1 MHPVNVTLP
10 SLLRLALLLATAGA
24 LGACSSADGLLS
36 GDKIDYKTQGVKT
49 APLDI
54 PPDLSQ
60 LQRDS
65 RYQPQSG
72 GTFSASTYGST
83 TAAAAPAPAPAPA
96 PVPAAATAA
105 AATTTATPTAAPSA
119 SPTATPA
126 ALPAATPATTM
137 ATARPAS
144 TVAPANIGEVRIV
157 REGNQRWL
165 SVPIPPEQLWPQLR
179 AFWQERGLALVI
191 DNPDTGV
198 METEWAENRAKLPL
212 DTIRRTLGRALDTLY
227 DTGER
232 DRFRT
237 RVERNAGVSDV
248 FITHRGMVE
257 IYTNERKDFQS
268 TIWTQRPS
276 DPELEAEM
284 LARLLVKLGAKEEV
298 ARATI
303 AAKPSTA
310 APRARVVEG
319 LPAATLQVDEGFD
332 RAWRRVGL
340 TLDRSGFTVEDR
352 DRAGGLY
359 FVRYVDPKDAAGAAE
374 PGFFSKMLNLGKSD
388 TGQAPGRYRI
398 VVKADGAQRT
408 QVSVQDTQG
417 APENGEVGKRIV
429 ALLVEDLK

>member
-1 MHPVNVTLP
+1 MPPVNVTLP
-10 SLLRLALLLATAGA
+10 LLLRSALLLTAAGA
-24 LGACSSADGLLS
+24 IGACSSTDGLLS
-36 GDKIDYKTQGVKT
+36 GDKIDYKSQATKT

-54 PPDLSQ
+54 PPDLTQ

-72 GTFSASTYGST
+72 TISASTYGS
-83 TAAAAPAPAPAPA
+83 AAAA
-96 PVPAAATAA
+96 AAIAA
-105 AATTTATPTAAPSA
+105 PTAAPTA
-119 SPTATPA
+119 APGAAPTGA
-126 ALPAATPATTM
+126 PATASTM
-137 ATARPAS
+137 APNPATAASARPAG
-144 TVAPANIGEVRIV
+144 TVAPASIGEMHIARD
-157 REGNQRWL
+157 GNQRWL

-179 AFWQERGLALVI
+179 AFWQERGLALVV

-198 METEWAENRAKLPL
+198 METDWAENRAKLPL
-212 DTIRRTLGRALDTLY
+212 DAIRRTLGRALDTLY

-237 RVERNAGVSDV
+237 RVERNASGSGSDV

-268 TIWTQRPS
+268 TMWTQRPS

-284 LARLLVKLGAKEEV
+284 LSRLMVKLGAKEEV
-298 ARATI
+298 ARASV
-303 AAKPSTA
+303 AAKPPTV
-310 APRARVVEG
+310 APRARALEG
-319 LPAATLQVDEGFD
+319 LPSATLQVDESFD

-359 FVRYVDPKDAAGAAE
+359 FVRYVDPKDAASAAD
-374 PGFFSKMLNLGKSD
+374 PGFFAKMLSLGKSD
-388 TGQAPGRYRI
+388 TGQPPVRYRI
-398 VVKADGAQRT
+398 VVKADGTDRT
-408 QVSVQDTQG
+408 QVAVQDAQG